1 MTTQSRNPRTLRL
14 PAAAAL
20 FSLFLI
26 AAACEAPESEEQLQP
41 PPAQPAME
49 VSEATVELEPVED
62 SGVSGQATASHTETE
77 VTVVLEVEG
86 LPGAGEY
93 AAHIHSGTCAEG
105 GPVAVPLSAVVAGD
119 DGDGTSTTALDAED
133 MDHDGS
139 HFFQIHSADG
149 PPVACGDLE
158 MDTLMEPR

>member
-1 MTTQSRNPRTLRL
+1 MTTESRSPRALRL
-14 PAAAAL
+14 PAALAL
-20 FSLFLI
+20 FSVFLF
-26 AAACEAPESEEQLQP
+26 AAACEAPESEEELPP

-49 VSEATVELEPVED
+49 VTEATVALEPVGD
-62 SGVSGQATASHTETE
+62 SGVSGQASALHTADE
-77 VTVVLEVEG
+77 VMVILQVEG

-105 GPVAVPLSAVVAGD
+105 GPVAVPLSAVVADD
-119 DGDGTSTTALDAED
+119 DGDGTSTTALDAGD

-158 MDTLMEPR
+158 TDPDTEPR